1 MNSPQKTSAPK
12 HLPASDTARRG
23 PKSTARQRE
32 IGEEGAG
39 QRLDNFLLGELKG
52 VPRSHVYRLIRSGQV
67 RVNSG
72 RVNPKYRLKAGDR
85 VRVPPVARETPRP
98 ASTEQG
104 TWDWL
109 ERRVVYEDSRLLVL
123 DKPAGL
129 AVHGGSG
136 VSLGCIEALRALRP
150 DNPELELA
158 HRLDKATSGILLVA
172 KRRSALRQLHAL
184 LREGRVEKRYLTL
197 VQGKWPAGV
206 TEIAAPLLTRRPASE
221 ARVKVDAAGKD
232 ARSSFRL
239 LESYGKTASLLEV
252 TIATGRTHQI
262 RVHAAHRGHP
272 VAGDDRYGDA
282 AFNESLERKGL
293 RRMFLHAHAVEFA
306 WPETGE
312 EFSVSVPLPEELA
325 AFLTGLASGREEA
338 RGGRGRRP

>member
-1 MNSPQKTSAPK
+1 MNSPQKTSVPKKPAAAAPEQR
-12 HLPASDTARRG
+12 TA
-23 PKSTARQRE
+23 KSTASQRE
-32 IGEEGAG
+32 IDEEDAG

-72 RVNPKYRLKAGDR
+72 RVNPKYRLRAGDR

-98 ASTEQG
+98 AASDHDSWT
-104 TWDWL
+104 WL
-109 ERRVVYEDSRLLVL
+109 ERRIVFEDNRLLVL

-150 DNPELELA
+150 ELPELELA

-197 VQGKWPAGV
+197 VQGRWPAGV

-221 ARVKVDAAGKD
+221 ARVKVDAAGKE

-239 LESYGKTASLLEV
+239 LESYGKAASLLEV
-252 TIATGRTHQI
+252 AIATGRTHQI

-272 VAGDDRYGDA
+272 VAGDDRYGDE
-282 AFNESLERKGL
+282 AFNASLARQGL
-293 RRMFLHAHAVEFA
+293 RRMFLHAHSIEFA

-312 EFSVSVPLPEELA
+312 EFAVSVPLPEELTS
-325 AFLTGLASGREEA
+325 FLNSFDPRGLRA
-338 RGGRGRRP
+338 RADRAPPP